1 MKIMLDPNQHKKL
14 LELETQTPTLKDKYQ
29 KEIQTMIENPLP
41 KWRKITWV
49 LSGLLGV
56 FFFLLFGYTYLT
68 LPDEFSQLAS
78 LGFILGSVFGLI
90 WAFLAFRIA
99 QKGAFN
105 LRKDAGLSTGAVWMF
120 LVFMITITM
129 MQGMKMDD
137 AAQGGRMIVSG
148 LVFLIMGVVF
158 MLQYRIKES
167 ETNLK
172 ETILRLELKIAEMDE
187 KRETKQK

>member
-1 MKIMLDPNQHKKL
+1 MLDPSQRKKL

-41 KWRKITWV
+41 TWRKITWV

-56 FFFLLFGYTYLT
+56 FFFLFFGYTYLT
-68 LPDEFSQLAS
+68 LPDEFPQLAS
-78 LGFILGSVFGLI
+78 LGFVLGSVFGLI

-105 LRKDAGLSTGAVWMF
+105 LRKDAGLSTGAAWMF